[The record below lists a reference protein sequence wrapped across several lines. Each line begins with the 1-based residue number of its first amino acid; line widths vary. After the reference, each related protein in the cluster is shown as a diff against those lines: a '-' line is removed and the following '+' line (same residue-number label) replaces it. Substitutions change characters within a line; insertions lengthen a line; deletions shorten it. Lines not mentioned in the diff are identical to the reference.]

1 MNWLEVRLVLVILCL
16 LLLPGWAFLASS
28 GLWRRFSTLVRWIVA
43 VSLSVAFFPVLYYL
57 ARALL
62 PHLRIG
68 ANKLIL
74 LLVLCAGLILFFL
87 RKDWKAQFS
96 FDRWEIAAIA
106 VFGMTLFSRLWVAH
120 LQPYPAWSDSL
131 HHTYLTL
138 LTATNGQLPF
148 TLEPYEPTPLNMYHL
163 GLYALTAPTM
173 LLTNAPAHSALLWMA
188 QFLNALCG
196 LGVYWTVDRL
206 AGRRGALL
214 AAAVVGLLSFQPA
227 WFVNWGRF
235 TQVASQ
241 TILLPA
247 LLLSWQALRAW
258 REEWPHKRLEILSL
272 LLAAGVLSAGV
283 FLLHFRLAGLLLPLL
298 ALVALWELWL
308 AKKAHRVNVTL
319 AGVAV
324 LGGLALL
331 FILPALIPALQQYIE
346 LKSSPT
352 VIATEAAGGGN
363 YYTWEWKNF
372 TQLGAQLWIS
382 IGAGVGL
389 LLGILRARKLVLLS
403 VLWLGVFAFF
413 AYAHRLGVPLL
424 NITNFSGF
432 LISISLPL
440 ALLWGAGL
448 EGLWALLPPGWQSRL
463 QIPLIG
469 LILAAGAWSGTYRVT
484 GLEAF
489 RFFVTPAD
497 EAAMSWINQN
507 LPQDAGFVV
516 NTFIWLGSSPQG
528 TDAGYWIPYFT
539 GRKTTTASMLHTL
552 GSADD
557 TARIQ
562 YLGEL
567 AEQLEKD
574 PQTAIILCREGF
586 HYAYLGARG
595 SFDGRSLSA
604 DVILQAPD
612 AEVLYDSEGVQV
624 IRLCPEDSTN

>member
-1 MNWLEVRLVLVILCL
+1 MNWLEVRLVLVIICL
-16 LLLPGWAFLASS
+16 LLLPGWAFLAAS
-28 GLWRRFSTLVRWIVA
+28 GLWRRFSPLIRWIA
-43 VSLSVAFFPVLYYL
+43 AISLSTAFFPILYYI

-62 PHLRIG
+62 PGLQIG
-68 ANKLIL
+68 PNKLIV
-74 LLVLCAGLILFFL
+74 LLVLCAGLIVFCL
-87 RKDWKAQFS
+87 RKDWKAQFA

-106 VFGMTLFSRLWVAH
+106 TFGMTLFTRLWVAH

-148 TLEPYEPTPLNMYHL
+148 TLDPYEPTPLNMYHL
-163 GLYALTAPTM
+163 GLYALTGPTM
-173 LLTNAPAHSALLWMA
+173 LLANVPAHSALLWMA
-188 QFLNALCG
+188 QVLNGLCG
-196 LGVYWTVDRL
+196 LGVYWAVDRL
-206 AGRRGALL
+206 AGRRGAVL
-214 AAAVVGLLSFQPA
+214 AAAAVGLLSFQPA

-241 TILLPA
+241 MVLLPA
-247 LLLSWQALRAW
+247 LMLSWQALCSW
-258 REEWPHKRLEILSL
+258 REEWPNKRLEILLLSL
-272 LLAAGVLSAGV
+272 AGGVLSAGV
-283 FLLHFRLAGLLLPLL
+283 FLLHFRLAGLFLPLL
-298 ALVALWELWL
+298 ALVALWELWQ
-308 AKKAHRVNVTL
+308 ACKAHRFQVTL
-319 AGVAV
+319 VGVTV
-324 LGGLALL
+324 LGSLALL
-331 FILPALIPALQQYIE
+331 FILPALVPALQQYIA

-372 TQLGAQLWIS
+372 TQLGAQLWIF
-382 IGAGVGL
+382 IGAGMGL
-389 LLGILRARKLVLLS
+389 LLGLLQARKLVLLS

-413 AYAHRLGVPLL
+413 AYAHRLGIPLL

-448 EGLWALLPPGWQSRL
+448 EGLWVLLPPGWQSRL
-463 QIPLIG
+463 QLPLIG
-469 LILAAGAWSGTYRVT
+469 LVLAAGAWSGTYRMT
-484 GLEAF
+484 GLEEF

-497 EAAMSWINQN
+497 EAAMTWINQN

-528 TDAGYWIPYFT
+528 ADAGYWIPYFT

-557 TARIQ
+557 AARVQ

-567 AEQLEKD
+567 ADQLETD
-574 PQTAIILCREGF
+574 PQAVAILCREGF

-604 DVILQAPD
+604 DIVLQTPD
-612 AEVLYDSEGVQV
+612 TEAVYDTQGVKI
-624 IRLCPEDSTN
+624 IRLCPED